1 MDPHEKIQ
9 GKRFDMPRK
18 GVNPCIALWIFAL
31 LSIRTTVYATLATNQ
46 NIKIQ
51 TINYKWIDEEKAE
64 VTACLESEA
73 DGTPFGQ
80 VDLLVTNALGRAWR
94 TRGGGGALRK
104 TEKEF
109 CFAGISLEKK
119 DLVKTL
125 SFKILEN
132 GSDES
137 IQELE
142 TFFIVPEVTP
152 MNEDVY
158 EICWNDPEG
167 LAFALAEEDVAQP
180 LASPPA
186 GCHECCLYLTS
197 RSPGDLVTLET
208 AGTKESL
215 VRQLVQVRLP
225 ENLEENQTKPHAAV
239 DLTIKE
245 LHKVSRDDDPS
256 GREQNVKVFL
266 DPHQATEAD
275 DFLLIL
281 ILLSSG
287 QQEFY
292 AFLESNDD
300 ATELE
305 FEGNFQDSTLVMI
318 SAMKDGVNVGF
329 GSVGQTITDPG
340 SRVAR
345 VGDASAPSL
354 RVDPGARDQV
364 DVPGKSPCAGGSG
377 PCYYVGQSAP
387 PPPLCD
393 DLPKIKF
400 CDAVVSEVQ
409 NPADVPAL
417 ELRNRQ
423 ELRVQQPRPDGAWTE
438 VVVSSARDDSILSP
452 DCFGCDDLGHGMCS
466 QPVAVADDLDGFD
479 ATLVVLGDD
488 GYVTAS
494 LAVPFEV
501 HGFAALSLS
510 SDVVQVEVDP
520 RSGGTY
526 EVTLPGL
533 SPPPAATQECQVGS
547 PCRVWFAEMDGEP
560 EISVSVRKESNTIYE
575 DRHAGPPPP
584 SSRVERL
591 TSRDADAST
600 DVEVA
605 SSRPVTRADLVT
617 FSDDV
622 ATDADCE
629 SLAAT
634 SLESGY
640 SVAAASRGAGE
651 WNFVVVGYGDGDAPL
666 EAGRAKVT
674 LSDMD
679 SRVGVVGA
687 ARGSPDASVRVD
699 VGSLDGVVVEG
710 VGSCAKADS
719 PCYFLTEALTAG
731 TLRHCVTIAN
741 SAGGGSGDVDQC
753 DASFT
758 PFKQMAQEPM
768 LELVDRTILKVTP
781 EKLNFHSL
789 EVVVFNPQTDDLL
802 SKPSPLCT
810 PDTDES
816 CIQEVNIT
824 EELTDFKVLV
834 VAVDAAGE
842 TQESILSPFYDFMT
856 RVQHFNNGNDL
867 EVRWRTSTEQTFSIS
882 IEDDVSGGF
891 TKTSMTCGQDLRTCK
906 AYFTKL
912 STEVAHKVKVTKD
925 KTAVSVSVQPSQ
937 DTTTSLSITRIS
949 KVSTL
954 HPQAQLTISSDID
967 VEGVKYLEY
976 VVIEPPVGSDIVQ
989 HIAFAD
995 FDDVIHTGNIITF
1008 EDVESPKTGVEVTV
1022 MVIAHT
1028 GDSVDSDALAF
1039 GKELAIFEEIK
1050 FPIMTKV
1057 GTEAFQSLRVET
1069 GEMEVKVNGFLCPSS
1084 TICYYLEPQNILE
1097 PPEVCRMATPTLEQ
1111 CDMTAAYVQPEV
1123 LIDPSVEL
1131 RLTGVPEED
1140 LIITAEFSDTSLTME
1155 VKLYTNS
1162 EVLTPEPLTCNIAGH
1177 TPHSCIFK
1185 VEPDVT
1191 DFKILLMAL
1200 DIDSTVT
1207 ESTVVEFEDFMP
1219 SVQHFHN
1226 GADLEVRWRTSSEQ
1240 TFSISTEDDIS
1251 LTRSSITCGQ
1261 ELRTCKAYFTK
1272 LNPEVIQN
1280 VKVANDNTAVSV
1292 LVQADLDATTSL
1304 SIRRISKVSTLH
1316 PQAQLTISS
1325 DIDVEGVKY
1334 LEYVVIEPPVGSD
1347 IVQHIAFADFDDV
1360 IHTGNIITFE
1370 DVEAPKTGVEVTV
1383 MVIAHTG
1390 DGVDSDALAFGKEL
1404 ATFEEIKFPIMTK
1417 VGTEAFQ
1424 SLRVE
1429 TGEMEVKV
1437 NGFLCP
1443 SSTICY
1449 YLEPQ
1454 NILEPP
1460 EVCRMATPTLEQCDM
1475 TAAYVQPEVLID
1487 PLMVQLSFNGKP
1499 EEDLTVA
1506 AEFSEASLSME
1517 TKLYTSSGDLTPEL
1531 LTCDI
1536 TGQFTKTCTVKVELN
1551 VTEFKILLV
1560 ALDSESTV
1568 KESSVVE
1575 FEDFQTRIQQITS
1588 DAIEVRWRA
1597 SQNQEY
1603 EVEIF
1608 PEIEGS
1614 FSNTLVLCGGE
1625 EPEDSNMC
1633 LAYFIALTLN
1643 KDYTASVRVRGDM
1656 KYVSASVKMETVQ
1669 ERINITDLTLTRTEG
1684 TRGLNVCFMEDQN
1697 PSEEENLVYKLVAV
1711 DANGRQLQMM
1721 SNSSHSS
1728 LSVVKEKLCLGP
1740 LPLDPDFDLGNKVW
1754 ILVSHENLDTQ
1765 KVLVGHTELFL
1776 LDLHEEDVRQMG
1788 AKTLRVKW
1796 TNNNE
1801 APSFDVGIGVDD
1813 LSSVECGAGKDAGG
1827 ECMRYL
1833 HVEGTSKQ
1841 VTVTLRE
1848 IGLSV
1853 NQEVQVTATLK
1864 ELTDIR
1870 INKTEINREDRLRV
1884 CFESNSADSLYLL
1897 ALENEEGDVQED
1909 PQLRPYNEDGLTCVL
1924 SNDAIQA
1931 EGYLSLWTL
1940 VTAFDVS
1947 GAVVQ
1952 ASGNTYVTDFF
1963 LSPKRRVNA
1972 ALNANTHDLLASWFL
1987 FSDPRAISSYDVT
2000 LEETTADGRNE
2011 LVTLGNTESSYVF
2024 NGTTAG
2030 RYAVCVVASVK
2041 ENNVTSQKVCSAI
2054 LSILQSDV
2062 AVPNVTE
2069 TSLKSSGPTKVL
2081 VTWQNPQE
2089 DADVSS
2095 YVITWSSSPSFSPTP
2110 PPSSSNLLRPAYS
2123 APHPLGL
2130 IRRASPVSD
2139 GDEHLSFMVV
2149 PASTSSIEVENLV
2162 DSQSYEMCVSSV
2174 KSDVMG
2180 DQKCSTVNQGAYQP
2194 LDLPKDLVHENEAL
2208 HWVAVPGAA
2217 TYQVEWRPRYEGGLS
2232 EGGLKEVTGTTWP
2245 TQDLSPGSWVVEVR
2259 AASDT
2264 SVSEVAS
2271 IRISKIGIEVG
2282 QATQTNNSQLE
2293 VSWWEEPVPSCAQT
2307 PCKYTITLS
2316 NNGMVTIYTRS
2327 CLGRKGDCTQ
2337 LLDVAGAS
2345 EIEVKVEREMFS
2357 SSARPRVYAFKAVEE
2372 LRQSFFS
2379 GGGMV
2384 ELRWA
2389 PTEGAQMYNVTLF
2402 ADATLAS
2409 VRRAEMISRES
2420 YTLNG
2425 GDLVGDVFQIQP
2437 CADVSHCGDPQSIV
2451 LQITSENYDYTV
2463 IIIVSVSGGIVGIV
2477 GSLVSLVL
2485 RRKLKKEEKKL
2496 DRQEEPPLPLPVYD
2510 EWGARRLGQRARPP
2524 PQVPVYDEWG
2534 ARRLGQRTQPI
2545 RPQYWQ

>member
-1 MDPHEKIQ
+1 MKKDAVGNILAEKIQ

-1039 GKELAIFEEIK
+1039 GKELAI
-1050 FPIMTKV
+1050 
-1057 GTEAFQSLRVET
+1057 
-1069 GEMEVKVNGFLCPSS
+1069 
-1084 TICYYLEPQNILE
+1084 
-1097 PPEVCRMATPTLEQ
+1097 
-1111 CDMTAAYVQPEV
+1111 
-1123 LIDPSVEL
+1123 
-1131 RLTGVPEED
+1131 
-1140 LIITAEFSDTSLTME
+1140 
-1155 VKLYTNS
+1155 
-1162 EVLTPEPLTCNIAGH
+1162 
-1177 TPHSCIFK
+1177 
-1185 VEPDVT
+1185 
-1191 DFKILLMAL
+1191 
-1200 DIDSTVT
+1200 
-1207 ESTVVEFEDFMP
+1207 
-1219 SVQHFHN
+1219 
-1226 GADLEVRWRTSSEQ
+1226 
-1240 TFSISTEDDIS
+1240 
-1251 LTRSSITCGQ
+1251 
-1261 ELRTCKAYFTK
+1261 
-1272 LNPEVIQN
+1272 
-1280 VKVANDNTAVSV
+1280 
-1292 LVQADLDATTSL
+1292 
-1304 SIRRISKVSTLH
+1304 
-1316 PQAQLTISS
+1316 
-1325 DIDVEGVKY
+1325 
-1334 LEYVVIEPPVGSD
+1334 
-1347 IVQHIAFADFDDV
+1347 
-1360 IHTGNIITFE
+1360 
-1370 DVEAPKTGVEVTV
+1370 
-1383 MVIAHTG
+1383 
-1390 DGVDSDALAFGKEL
+1390 
-1404 ATFEEIKFPIMTK
+1404 FEEIKFPIMTK